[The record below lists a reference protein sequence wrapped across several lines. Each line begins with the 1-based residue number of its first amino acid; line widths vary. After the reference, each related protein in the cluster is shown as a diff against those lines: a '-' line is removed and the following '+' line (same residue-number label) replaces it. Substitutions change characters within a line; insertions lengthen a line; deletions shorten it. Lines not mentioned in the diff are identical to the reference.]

1 MQELLKQL
9 KQTGG
14 IFNVQFYKL
23 NGERRSIN
31 ARFGVRKGV
40 NGKGLKYNPTDYD
53 NIIVYS
59 MKDNGFR
66 TVNLD
71 RVARIKFNGQVHIF

>member
-31 ARFGVRKGV
+31 ARFGVRKGI